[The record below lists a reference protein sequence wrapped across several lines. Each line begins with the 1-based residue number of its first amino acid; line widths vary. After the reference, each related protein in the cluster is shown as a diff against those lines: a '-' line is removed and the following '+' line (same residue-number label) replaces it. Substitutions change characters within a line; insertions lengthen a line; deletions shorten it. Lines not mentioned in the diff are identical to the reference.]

1 MKPRTPREIPVLFIR
16 GSEEL
21 GRATGF
27 TDKRI
32 HAQWREQGL
41 KYCVSKDGTFL
52 YEPKEVVKFLNSI
65 YAPKEVKESLKA

>member
-52 YEPKEVVKFLNSI
+52 GISVADWEKGE
-65 YAPKEVKESLKA
+65 LKLKKLFALL